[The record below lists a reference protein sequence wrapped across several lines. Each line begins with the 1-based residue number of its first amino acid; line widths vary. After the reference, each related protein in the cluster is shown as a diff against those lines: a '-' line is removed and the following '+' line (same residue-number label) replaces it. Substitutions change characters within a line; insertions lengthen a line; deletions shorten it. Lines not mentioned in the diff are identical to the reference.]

1 MLPFFLKKHLLID
14 TFGTSIKCL
23 IFLTGCMQ
31 GNIFDCP
38 LLKCLFVSGVAI
50 HVCVCLLC
58 ARVFVCVYN
67 YTLVGITR
75 VQ

>member
-14 TFGTSIKCL
+14 TFGTSIKYKMSD
-23 IFLTGCMQ
+23 FFDGVHA

-50 HVCVCLLC
+50 HVCVC
-58 ARVFVCVYN
+58 VFAMCTCVCVC
-67 YTLVGITR
+67 I
-75 VQ
+75 